1 MVAKMPV
8 LPVDGQPPCRVCG
21 ATRIGA
27 FAEKDGYAYARCA
40 ACGFVFL
47 EPMPDAAELARQ
59 YTAED
64 GDIDADAYPK
74 AASRFR
80 RARIKALRF
89 ARYIRGGDAI
99 DIGCGGGFMVEAM
112 RRVGVRAV
120 GLDINPRAIA
130 YAERHFPENRFFCED
145 VAAFEGRDLA
155 FDFVYS
161 SEVIEHVP
169 DAARYTALLARITK
183 PGGHVYIT
191 TPDIGH
197 WRVPGDV
204 TRWDMF
210 SPPTHVQFFNRRCLA
225 LLLERHGFR
234 VRRRFIKLKPGLQ
247 ILAVRT

>member
-1 MVAKMPV
+1 MT
-8 LPVDGQPPCRVCG
+8 QPPCRVCG
-21 ATRIGA
+21 ATRTGA
-27 FAEKDGYAYARCA
+27 FAEKDCYTYMRCA

-47 EPMPDAAELARQ
+47 DPMPSTAELAQ
-59 YTAED
+59 LYMAED
-64 GDIDADAYPK
+64 GAIDADTYPK
-74 AASRFR
+74 ATSRFR
-80 RARIKALRF
+80 RARIKARRF
-89 ARYIRGGDAI
+89 VRYIRGRDAI

-112 RRVGVRAV
+112 RRVGARAT
-120 GLDINPRAIA
+120 GLDINPQAIA
-130 YAERHFPENRFFCED
+130 YAERQFPENHFFCED
-145 VAAFEGRDLA
+145 VATFEGRDLA

-169 DAARYTALLARITK
+169 DAAHYMALLARITR

-210 SPPTHVQFFNRRCLA
+210 SPPIHVQFFNRRCLG
-225 LLLERHGFR
+225 LLFERHDFR

-247 ILAVRT
+247 ILAVRM

>member
-1 MVAKMPV
+1 MGLNHVRVGSQAD
-8 LPVDGQPPCRVCG
+8 VDH
-21 ATRIGA
+21 
-27 FAEKDGYAYARCA
+27 
-40 ACGFVFL
+40 L
-47 EPMPDAAELARQ
+47 
-59 YTAED
+59 
-64 GDIDADAYPK
+64 K

-89 ARYIRGGDAI
+89 VRDIRGRDAI

-112 RRVGVRAV
+112 RRVGTRAT
-120 GLDINPRAIA
+120 GLDVNPQAIA
-130 YAERHFPENRFFCED
+130 YAEHHFPENRFFCED
-145 VAAFEGRDLA
+145 VAAFEGHDLA

-169 DAARYTALLARITK
+169 DAARYMALLARITR

-210 SPPTHVQFFNRRCLA
+210 GGPGYVQFFNRRCLG
-225 LLLERHGFR
+225 LLFERHGFR
-234 VRRRFIKLKPGLQ
+234 VRRRFIKLKMGLQ

>member
-1 MVAKMPV
+1 MTEDTEAGP
-8 LPVDGQPPCRVCG
+8 PPCRVCG
-21 ATRIGA
+21 ATRGTA

-40 ACGFVFL
+40 QCGFVFL
-47 EPMPDAAELARQ
+47 DPMPDAAELARH
-59 YTAED
+59 YTNRGGA
-64 GDIDADAYPK
+64 IDAGAYPK

-80 RARIKALRF
+80 RSRLKAFRL

-112 RRVGVRAV
+112 RRVGARAV
-120 GLDINPRAIA
+120 GLDINPAAIA
-130 YAERHFPENRFFCED
+130 YAERQYPENRFFCED
-145 VAAFEGRDLA
+145 VGAFEGRGLA

-169 DAARYTALLARITK
+169 DAGRYMALLARITR

-197 WRVPGDV
+197 WRVPADV

-210 SPPTHVQFFNRRCLA
+210 SPPTHVQFFNRHSLG
-225 LLLERHGFR
+225 LLFERHGFR
-234 VRRRFIKLKPGLQ
+234 PRRKFIKFKPGLQ